1 MKRNRIIM
9 LAVVLVVLVA
19 ISATVIMIKKPDLT
33 EKKENETG
41 VDSDVGT
48 KTDVKVITFAVPD
61 ICKIEEEN
69 LQYFNDALIKDGHD
83 YRLEI
88 KYLEYENYAAL
99 LEDELKSGDTDI
111 AFYRRLER

>member
-33 EKKENETG
+33 EKKENETE

-61 ICKIEEEN
+61 ICKIE
-69 LQYFNDALIKDGHD
+69 
-83 YRLEI
+83 
-88 KYLEYENYAAL
+88 
-99 LEDELKSGDTDI
+99 
-111 AFYRRLER
+111 